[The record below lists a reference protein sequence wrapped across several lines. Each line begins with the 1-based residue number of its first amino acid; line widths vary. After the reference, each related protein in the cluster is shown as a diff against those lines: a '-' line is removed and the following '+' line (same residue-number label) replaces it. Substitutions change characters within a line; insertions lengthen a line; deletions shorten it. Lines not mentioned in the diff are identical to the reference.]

1 MRPVFSGIWIP
12 LIKLEKNHWHRWT
25 SSEKN
30 FLDPHMFFMCFFIS
44 NRFVLYIF
52 FSSSTKQQPVT
63 RRLGITQIKAEKS
76 TSLDVKVDSDDYVC
90 DIRGLAMTSNGT
102 LLLADFAN
110 NTIKNVSPDNGVLS
124 VLKMP
129 YLPLTVTVL
138 DSTTAVTSS
147 YGENLYIIDISDPTA
162 LTIKKEIQ
170 LSFFVR
176 ALAKYRSGLIV
187 TCYTEPSST
196 KLIDFSGKE
205 LWSITKDE
213 SENDLFDWPQG
224 VVLSEIDNEDT
235 AVVIDNHKVTI
246 TLLGAENGC
255 LMRVINLDEKHPF
268 GITID
273 NDFNVYVVYNNS
285 DEISVWS
292 RDFKSN
298 RILLSEKDLARYPQ
312 AIVYSEVTD
321 SLYISYEDNTRI
333 DCFRLK

>member
-1 MRPVFSGIWIP
+1 
-12 LIKLEKNHWHRWT
+12 
-25 SSEKN
+25 
-30 FLDPHMFFMCFFIS
+30 MFH
-44 NRFVLYIF
+44 LF

-63 RRLGITQIKAEKS
+63 RRLDITQIKAEKS
-76 TSLDVKVDSDDYVC
+76 TSFDVQVDMDDDDC

-102 LLLADFAN
+102 LLLSDYN
-110 NTIKNVSPDNGVLS
+110 NSNIKSVSPDNGVLS

-129 YLPLTVTVL
+129 CRPSTVTAL

-147 YGENLYIIDISDPTA
+147 YNENLYIIDISDPTA

-170 LSFFVR
+170 LRFSVL

-187 TCYTEPSST
+187 TCCTGST

-213 SENDLFDWPQG
+213 SEEDLFDCPSG

-235 AVVIDNHKVTI
+235 AVVIDYHKSTI
-246 TLLGAENGC
+246 TLLGAENGR
-255 LMRVINLDEKHPF
+255 LMRVINLDEKEPF

-273 NDFNVYVVYNNS
+273 NDFNVYVVYENS

-298 RILLSEKDLARYPQ
+298 RILLSEKDLAEMPRP
-312 AIVYSEVTD
+312 IVFSEVTD
-321 SLYISYEDNTRI
+321 SLYISYEVNSRI